1 MERQTMIVAGFGFRK
16 GASDDSLADALAQAM
31 AQTGAQAEG
40 AHVPSAFATLTDKA
54 EWLHSFAAARHMPLI
69 SVDPGT
75 AAAQTTLTNSE
86 ASQTHR
92 STGSVA
98 EATALAAAG
107 PGAGLLGPRSIS
119 TDRMATCAIALGD
132 TP

>member
-1 MERQTMIVAGFGFRK
+1 MIVAGFGFRK
-16 GASDDSLADALAQAM
+16 GASNDSLADALAQAAAM
-31 AQTGAQAEG
+31 AQTGAQAGG
-40 AHVPSAFATLTDKA
+40 AHAPTAFATLTDKA
-54 EWLHSFAAARHMPLI
+54 ERLHSFAAARHLPLI

-75 AAAQTTLTNSE
+75 AAAQTTLSQSE

-107 PGAGLLGPRSIS
+107 PGARLTGPRSIS

-132 TP
+132 TA